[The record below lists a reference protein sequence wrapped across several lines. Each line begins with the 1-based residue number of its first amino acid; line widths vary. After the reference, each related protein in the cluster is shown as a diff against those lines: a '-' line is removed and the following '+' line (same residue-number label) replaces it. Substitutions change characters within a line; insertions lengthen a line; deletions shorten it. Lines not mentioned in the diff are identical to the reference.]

1 MAMIETQPPGTD
13 AASPAPQENQTSG
26 SVETTRGL
34 TGRLRRFRLSL
45 PWNTEDDWE
54 RPAPGPEGFRRDVI
68 GVLVALLL
76 SAVMLEFM
84 RGFAF
89 GDGEF
94 ANPWLQHLVQASIF
108 VFLVFRRR
116 FPIAVML
123 LSSATFVIVG
133 VTMPPI
139 SQTLGFQAAY
149 FASLYSAVAW
159 ARNRRALWLGVTVV
173 ITAMF
178 LWIVLGFT
186 LSSSYDEIL
195 KTFNIESNE
204 PVGLFPPLTSYVL
217 YSFMLNAAYF
227 GGAIMFGMNSWRS
240 AHQREQLAEQAVQLE
255 AQAADL
261 ARKAVIEERLRIA
274 RELHDVVAHHIS
286 VIGIQAGAARRV
298 LDKKPD
304 AAAGALQTIEASS
317 RDAVAEMRSLL
328 GVLRSSDAETDG
340 PAQRQPEPGLEEI
353 PQLLED
359 YRHNGLDVKFYQA
372 EQEPGM
378 LANLPAPLALSVYRT
393 IQESLANIQRH
404 STAGSAVVALRSGS
418 TPATPDV
425 PDGLAARWV
434 EVETVDDG
442 RPRPGTSGTGY
453 GLRGIRERAALHGGI
468 TEIGPRDGGGW
479 RVRVRFTLR

>member
-1 MAMIETQPPGTD
+1 
-13 AASPAPQENQTSG
+13 
-26 SVETTRGL
+26 
-34 TGRLRRFRLSL
+34 
-45 PWNTEDDWE
+45 
-54 RPAPGPEGFRRDVI
+54 
-68 GVLVALLL
+68 
-76 SAVMLEFM
+76 
-84 RGFAF
+84 
-89 GDGEF
+89 
-94 ANPWLQHLVQASIF
+94 
-108 VFLVFRRR
+108 
-116 FPIAVML
+116 
-123 LSSATFVIVG
+123 
-133 VTMPPI
+133 
-139 SQTLGFQAAY
+139 
-149 FASLYSAVAW
+149 
-159 ARNRRALWLGVTVV
+159 
-173 ITAMF
+173 MF

-186 LSSSYDEIL
+186 LSNSYDEIL
-195 KTFNIESNE
+195 KTFSLDSNE
-204 PVGLFPPLTSYVL
+204 PMGLFPPVTSYVL

-227 GGAIMFGMNSWRS
+227 GGALMFGMNSWRS

-298 LDKKPD
+298 LEKKPD

-340 PAQRQPEPGLEEI
+340 PVQRQPEPGLDEI

-359 YRHNGLDVKFYQA
+359 YRHNGLDVKFHRA
-372 EQEPGM
+372 EHEPGA
-378 LANLPAPLALSVYRT
+378 LENLSAPLALSIYRT
-393 IQESLANIQRH
+393 IQESLANIRRH

-418 TPATPDV
+418 TPEGPGSPA
-425 PDGLAARWV
+425 LRWV

-442 RPRPGTSGTGY
+442 RPRQGTGGTGY

-468 TEIGPRDGGGW
+468 TDIGPRDGGGW

>member
-1 MAMIETQPPGTD
+1 MIETQPPGTD
-13 AASPAPQENQTSG
+13 TAGPASREQ
-26 SVETTRGL
+26 ETTAPGNTMLALAR
-34 TGRLRRFRLSL
+34 RVRRFRLSL
-45 PWNTEDDWE
+45 PWNSEEDWE
-54 RPAPGPEGFRRDVI
+54 RPAPGTEGYRRDVI
-68 GVLVALLL
+68 GVLIALLL

-89 GDGEF
+89 GDGDIG
-94 ANPWLQHLVQASIF
+94 NPWVQHLVQASIF
-108 VFLVFRRR
+108 VILVFRRR

-123 LSSATFVIVG
+123 LSSATFLIVG
-133 VTMPPI
+133 ITMPPI

-159 ARNRRALWLGVTVV
+159 ARNRRALWLAVTVV
-173 ITAMF
+173 VAGMF
-178 LWIVLGFT
+178 LWIIVGFT

-195 KTFNIESNE
+195 KAFNISSND
-204 PVGLFPPLTSYVL
+204 PVGLFAPLTSYVL

-227 GGAIMFGMNSWRS
+227 GGAIMFGWNSWRS
-240 AHQREQLAEQAVQLE
+240 AHQREQLAEQALQLE

-298 LDKKPD
+298 LEKKPD
-304 AAAGALQTIEASS
+304 AAAGALQTIESSS

-353 PQLLED
+353 PQLVEE
-359 YRHNGLDVKFYQA
+359 YRNNGLDVKFHRA
-372 EQEPGM
+372 EHEPGV
-378 LANLPAPLALSVYRT
+378 LENLSAPLALSVYRT
-393 IQESLANIQRH
+393 IQESLANIRRH

-418 TPATPDV
+418 TPAGPDA
-425 PDGLAARWV
+425 PSLRWV

>member
-1 MAMIETQPPGTD
+1 MIETQPPGTD
-13 AASPAPQENQTSG
+13 TAGPASQEQATTASG
-26 SVETTRGL
+26 DTRGGL
-34 TGRLRRFRLSL
+34 AGRIRKLRLSL
-45 PWNTEDDWE
+45 PWHSEDDWE
-54 RPAPGPEGFRRDVI
+54 RPAPGPDGYRRDVI
-68 GVLVALLL
+68 GVAVALLL

-89 GDGEF
+89 GGEDS
-94 ANPWLQHLVQASIF
+94 ANAWVQHLVQASIF
-108 VFLVFRRR
+108 VILLFRRR
-116 FPIAVML
+116 FPIATML
-123 LSSATFVIVG
+123 LGSTAFIVVG
-133 VTMPPI
+133 VTFPPI

-149 FASLYSAVAW
+149 FASLYSAAAW
-159 ARNRRALWLGVTVV
+159 ARNRRVLWLAVTVV
-173 ITAMF
+173 VTAMF

-186 LSSSYDEIL
+186 LSNSYDEIL
-195 KTFNIESNE
+195 KTFSLDSNE
-204 PVGLFPPLTSYVL
+204 PMGLFPPVTSYVL

-227 GGAIMFGMNSWRS
+227 GGALMFGMNSWRS

-298 LDKKPD
+298 LEKKPD

-340 PAQRQPEPGLEEI
+340 PVQRQPEPGLDEI

-359 YRHNGLDVKFYQA
+359 YRHNGLDVKFHRA
-372 EQEPGM
+372 EHEPGV
-378 LANLPAPLALSVYRT
+378 LENLSAPLALSVYRT
-393 IQESLANIQRH
+393 IQESLANIRRH

-418 TPATPDV
+418 TPAGPDS
-425 PDGLAARWV
+425 PALRWV

-442 RPRPGTSGTGY
+442 RPRQGTGGTGY

-468 TEIGPRDGGGW
+468 TDIGPRDGGGW